1 VRAHI
6 RVGPSSS
13 GEAGRAPIAWS
24 RAVSCAALRGL
35 AIIITMPETADSPAD
50 APLGADTLAN
60 ALAVTRTVE
69 RARIELR
76 TTVAGAG
83 NSLTFVH
90 RGAFVQGGARVQAES
105 DMTEA
110 AAALAAAGQPM
121 PGDWSHPTRIV
132 VDGET
137 VYSQL
142 GPMAEALG
150 REPTDWTSAGL
161 LAVMAQGATDND
173 ALALALDPLGPL
185 DLLERRVV
193 EIGEGDGEDE
203 IGGVRAVHLRAT
215 LALAG
220 ETSDGA
226 TEPSAG
232 SFEGRLRAAG
242 VETLPVDV
250 WVDRAGVV
258 RRLMVRLD
266 ASLAGGSAESSLT
279 TTFDV
284 YDVGENLEVEVPDP
298 ADVIAT

>member
-1 VRAHI
+1 V
-6 RVGPSSS
+6 V
-13 GEAGRAPIAWS
+13 
-24 RAVSCAALRGL
+24 
-35 AIIITMPETADSPAD
+35 
-50 APLGADTLAN
+50 
-60 ALAVTRTVE
+60 
-69 RARIELR
+69 
-76 TTVAGAG
+76 GAG
-83 NSLTFVH
+83 DTLTFVH
-90 RGAFVQGGARVQAES
+90 RGAFEQGGARVQAES

-110 AAALAAAGQPM
+110 AATLAAAGQPVA
-121 PGDWSHPTRIV
+121 GDWSHPTRMV

-150 REPTDWTSAGL
+150 REPTDWTSARL
-161 LAVMAQGATDND
+161 MAVMAQGATDND

-203 IGGVRAVHLRAT
+203 IRGVRVVHLRAT

-220 ETSDGA
+220 ATSDGG
-226 TEPSAG
+226 TEPSPS

-250 WVDRAGVV
+250 WLDRSGVV
-258 RRLMVRLD
+258 RRLTVRLD
-266 ASLAGGSAESSLT
+266 ASLAGGSSESSLT

-284 YDVGENLEVEVPDP
+284 YDVGENIEVEVPDP

>member
-1 VRAHI
+1 
-6 RVGPSSS
+6 
-13 GEAGRAPIAWS
+13 
-24 RAVSCAALRGL
+24 
-35 AIIITMPETADSPAD
+35 
-50 APLGADTLAN
+50 
-60 ALAVTRTVE
+60 
-69 RARIELR
+69 
-76 TTVAGAG
+76 
-83 NSLTFVH
+83 
-90 RGAFVQGGARVQAES
+90 
-105 DMTEA
+105 
-110 AAALAAAGQPM
+110 
-121 PGDWSHPTRIV
+121 V

-161 LAVMAQGATDND
+161 MAVMAQGATDND

>member
-1 VRAHI
+1 MRAHL
-6 RVGPSSS
+6 RVDGSWS
-13 GEAGRAPIAWS
+13 GAAGGAPIPWS
-24 RAVSCAALRGL
+24 RRLSYAVLPGL
-35 AIIITMPETADSPAD
+35 ASIITMPEPTDSPAD

-76 TTVAGAG
+76 TTVAGGAD
-83 NSLTFVH
+83 SLTFVH

-110 AAALAAAGQPM
+110 AATLAAAGQPM

-142 GPMAEALG
+142 GPMAESLG
-150 REPTDWTSAGL
+150 REPTDWTSARL
-161 LAVMAQGATDND
+161 LAVMAQGATEND

-203 IGGVRAVHLRAT
+203 IRGVRAVHLRAT

-242 VETLPVDV
+242 VETLPIDV

-258 RRLMVRLD
+258 RRLKVRLD
-266 ASLAGGSAESSLT
+266 ASLAGGSSESSLT
-279 TTFDV
+279 TIFDV
-284 YDVGENLEVEVPDP
+284 YDAGENIEVEVPDP